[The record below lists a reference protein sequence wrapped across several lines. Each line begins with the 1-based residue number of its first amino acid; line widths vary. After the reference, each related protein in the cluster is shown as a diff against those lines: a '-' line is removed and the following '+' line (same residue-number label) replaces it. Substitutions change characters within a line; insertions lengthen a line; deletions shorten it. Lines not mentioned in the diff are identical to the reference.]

1 MQTELQKITEH
12 WAIAYSTKLTG
23 TESFQLSEEFKRLI
37 ALTTPGNS
45 YSYIVNLK
53 DMSLEYISNSASV
66 FIGKAASEIQMQ
78 DLMQNILPSEIEKI
92 KLKSQVISGFYNK
105 FLQGNEGLDYKNIF
119 SYRMKDAAGTVR
131 TMLYQAI
138 PLSLSQAG
146 TPAHVLC
153 IQTDVSH
160 LKITGSNAVSFLHIN
175 GGPSYFN
182 VDSTGG
188 SFDPANCD
196 TGNFAE
202 LFTERERQII
212 HKFTL
217 GRNARQIAEEMHLS
231 AHTVKTHR
239 RNILQKSGC
248 NNTTEL
254 VAKCLSCGIISP
266 GLN

>member
-1 MQTELQKITEH
+1 MQSDLQKISDH
-12 WAIAYSTKLTG
+12 WAKAYSCKLNG
-23 TESFQLSEEFKRLI
+23 TESFKLSEEFKRLI

-45 YSYIVNLK
+45 YSYIVNLL
-53 DMSLEYISNSASV
+53 DMSLEYLSDSASI
-66 FIGKAASEIQMQ
+66 FIGEALENIQLQ
-78 DLMQNILPSEIEKI
+78 DMMQNILPSEVEKI
-92 KLKSQVISGFYNK
+92 KLKSQVISHFYTQ
-105 FLQGNEGLDYKNIF
+105 FLNNQEGLDYKNIF
-119 SYRMKDAAGTVR
+119 SYRMQDAAGSIR

-138 PLSLSQAG
+138 PLSLSETG
-146 TPAHVLC
+146 TPAYVLC

-182 VDSTGG
+182 VDSATA
-188 SFDPANCD
+188 SFEPTNCD
-196 TGNFAE
+196 TQNLNE
-202 LFTERERQII
+202 LFTEREKQII
-212 HKFTL
+212 NKFTQ

-254 VAKCLSCGIISP
+254 VAKCLSSGIISP
-266 GLN
+266 GLQ